1 MTLYRYFASKDDLV
15 LAFMERREQ
24 RWTKGWVQA
33 GASHR
38 AASPEGRLLA
48 IFDLFDEWFQRDD
61 FEGCSFINV
70 LLEIEDRQHPV
81 HRAAVRHLFNI
92 RAFLKN
98 LAEEAGV
105 KDPDGFSR
113 RWHILMKGSIVS
125 AGEGDR
131 GAARAAQDAGRLLL
145 AAEGIAVDQSEAVV
159 MEARQAVA
167 K

>member
-1 MTLYRYFASKDDLV
+1 
-15 LAFMERREQ
+15 
-24 RWTKGWVQA
+24 
-33 GASHR
+33 
-38 AASPEGRLLA
+38 
-48 IFDLFDEWFQRDD
+48 
-61 FEGCSFINV
+61 
-70 LLEIEDRQHPV
+70 
-81 HRAAVRHLFNI
+81 
-92 RAFLKN
+92 
-98 LAEEAGV
+98 V